1 MPVKIPNHLP
11 VREVLEKENIFV
23 MDETRAKTQDIRP
36 IQICILNLMPI
47 KEDTELQILRELS
60 NTPLQID
67 VTFMRTSS
75 HQSRHTPKSHLD
87 TFYETF
93 DSVRRKSFDGLIVTG
108 EPVEMLPFEEVDY
121 WDELVQIFDWADK
134 RVTSSFF
141 ICWASQAALYHFY
154 GIPKRLL
161 KAKMFGIFDHRV
173 YNRKTP
179 LLRGFDDSFKM
190 PHSRHTEVATRDIV
204 KCKELTI
211 LAQSEEA
218 GVALCMA
225 QNGRKVFLT
234 GHPEYGRMQLRREYE
249 RDRKKGLEIDIPKH
263 YFPDDDVTKRP
274 LLTWR
279 AAANNLY
286 TNWLNYYVYQS
297 TPFALDGTP
306 WGEELPD
313 NYELKTGQQEKGIPY
328 PSAR

>member
-1 MPVKIPNHLP
+1 MPVKIPNDLP
-11 VREVLEKENIFV
+11 VREILEKENIFV
-23 MDETRAKTQDIRP
+23 MDQNRATHQDIRP

-67 VTFMRTSS
+67 VTFMRMSS
-75 HQSRHTPKSHLD
+75 HESMQTSESHLD

-93 DSVRRKSFDGLIVTG
+93 ASLRKKSFDGLIVTG
-108 EPVEMLPFEEVDY
+108 APVEMIDFEEVDY
-121 WDELVQIFDWADK
+121 WDELTQVFDWADA
-134 RVTSSFF
+134 RVTSTLF
-141 ICWASQAALYHFY
+141 ICWASQAALYHYY

-161 KAKMFGIFDHRV
+161 KEKLFGVYDHRV

-190 PHSRHTEVATRDIV
+190 PHSRYTQVSTNDIV
-204 KCKELTI
+204 KCKDLTI
-211 LAQSEEA
+211 LAQSDVA
-218 GVALCMA
+218 GVAICMA
-225 QNGRKVFLT
+225 QNGRKVFVT
-234 GHPEYGRMQLRREYE
+234 GHPEYGRAQLKREYE
-249 RDRKKGLEIDIPKH
+249 RDRKKGLDTAIPEN
-263 YFPDDDVTKRP
+263 YFPNDDPTRRP

-279 AAANNLY
+279 AVANNLY

-297 TPFALDGTP
+297 TPFSLDGTP

-313 NYELKTGQQEKGIPY
+313 NY
-328 PSAR
+328 SR

>member
-1 MPVKIPNHLP
+1 MPVKIPNDLP
-11 VREVLEKENIFV
+11 VKEILEKENIFV
-23 MDETRAKTQDIRP
+23 MDAHRAAHQDIRP
-36 IQICILNLMPI
+36 IEICILNLMPI

-60 NTPLQID
+60 NTPLQIQ
-67 VTFMRTSS
+67 VTFMRVSS
-75 HQSRHTPKSHLD
+75 HQSRNTSKSHLD
-87 TFYETF
+87 TFYESF
-93 DSVRRKSFDGLIVTG
+93 DTLRRRSFDGLIVTG
-108 EPVEMLPFEEVDY
+108 APLELMDFEEVDY
-121 WDELVQIFDWADK
+121 WEELKSVFDWADRK
-134 RVTSSFF
+134 VTSTLF
-141 ICWASQAALYHFY
+141 ICWASQAALYHYY
-154 GIPKRLL
+154 GLPKRML
-161 KAKMFGIFDHRV
+161 KEKLFGIFDHRV

-190 PHSRHTEVATRDIV
+190 PHSRYTEVSTRDII

-225 QNGRKVFLT
+225 ENGRKVFLT

-249 RDRKKGLEIDIPKH
+249 RDRKKGLDTALPQH
-263 YFPDDDVTKRP
+263 YFPDDDPSKRP

-306 WGEELPD
+306 WGEQIPD
-313 NYELKTGQQEKGIPY
+313 NYTLRQQC
-328 PSAR
+328 